1 MVGLTIR
8 VERNLNSVDVVDA
21 LTDLFILRGPPAY
34 VRSDNVLCREN
45 LAA

>member
-1 MVGLTIR
+1 MSLRLIAPLT
-8 VERNLNSVDVVDA
+8 V
-21 LTDLFILRGPPAY
+21 LTDLFILRGPPAF